1 MASKVGT
8 ELMRQAGDEIP
19 KAEPH
24 YLDET
29 LNRLERELFAA
40 HWVKSPN
47 NIHSLP
53 GSLWYA
59 SGPNIKAMPTD
70 LEALVQRDRIRIF
83 RMKFFGEPYTRRS
96 FWDTITVE
104 VFDNVTDFLAW
115 VEKNGIYNSALPAG
129 ANVWD

>member
-1 MASKVGT
+1 MASKAEI
-8 ELMRQAGDEIP
+8 ELMERVGGNIP

-29 LNRLERELFAA
+29 LNMLEKELFAA

-59 SGPNIKAMPTD
+59 GGPNIKALPTD
-70 LEALVQRDRIRIF
+70 MEALVQCDRIRVF
-83 RMKFFGEPYTRRS
+83 KTKFYGEPYTQRS

-104 VFDNVTDFLAW
+104 VFDDVADFLAW
-115 VEKNGIYNSALPAG
+115 VEKNGIYESALPAG